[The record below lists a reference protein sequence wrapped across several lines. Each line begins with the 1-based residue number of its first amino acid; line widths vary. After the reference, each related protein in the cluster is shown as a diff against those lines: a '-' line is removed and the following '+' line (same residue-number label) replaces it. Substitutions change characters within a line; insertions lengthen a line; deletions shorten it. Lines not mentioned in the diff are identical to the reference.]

1 MSFTLIDEKT
11 WQRKAHFHHYLT
23 DVPCTYSATFKL
35 DVTALREQN
44 VPFFPTVLH
53 CLSTVVNRH
62 KEFRMSLNAEGL
74 PGYYDILHP
83 CFTVFHEDTD
93 TFSNLWTEYCEDR
106 HTFYSTYK
114 KNMERYQT
122 CHDMMARPDTPEN
135 TFPVSALPWASFE
148 GFNLN
153 LQKGY
158 SYLLPIFT
166 LGKFYCESGKTMLPL
181 AVQVHHAVCD
191 GFHLCRFVNELQ
203 DLLNL

>member
-1 MSFTLIDEKT
+1 ML
-11 WQRKAHFHHYLT
+11 R
-23 DVPCTYSATFKL
+23 YSASVFYRFSRRYRNFFEPM
-35 DVTALREQN
+35 DRILRR
-44 VPFFPTVLH
+44 PP
-53 CLSTVVNRH
+53 
-62 KEFRMSLNAEGL
+62 
-74 PGYYDILHP
+74 YILQH
-83 CFTVFHEDTD
+83 
-93 TFSNLWTEYCEDR
+93 LQ
-106 HTFYSTYK
+106 
-114 KNMERYQT
+114 KNMERYQI

-166 LGKFYCESGKTMLPL
+166 LGKFYCENGKMMLPL